1 MSNQQCYSILCIVMN
16 FQYNV
21 VQQTA
26 LTHVASSPT
35 SYFLL
40 FDLDYPT
47 TIPTY
52 LNFQKDKYRF
62 SKS

>member
-1 MSNQQCYSILCIVMN
+1 MSNQQCYSILCILTI
-16 FQYNV
+16 QYNV
-21 VQQTA
+21 MQQTA

-35 SYFLL
+35 SHFVL
-40 FDLDYPT
+40 FDLDYPS

-52 LNFQKDKYRF
+52 LNFRKDKYKF